1 MSKKK
6 KKSVFILAA
15 IIIIALISGISTAV
29 YSSIESK
36 VVIRLDDNRV
46 WHCKNDFTDK
56 WYVNLG
62 PDENGANRK
71 ISFTVD
77 LHDYLSS
84 DEDQKA
90 SLAAPFTISIGS
102 GNYSSDSI
110 SDITNDS
117 NVEITKVN
125 NRPGIFNVTF
135 DALASYPYG
144 DFVQVKVNFSEG
156 NAWNIQ
162 QEEDV
167 FNLIK
172 DNIDPDF
179 NVANKD
185 EIFNQYIEGSATL
198 KFDFREENVDK
209 IVVEGTIRKKVIGK
223 KESFKDELLGKDNNV
238 AGKYTSLNFDK
249 DSNKFEINF
258 NTKGRYSLKI
268 TMYDKAGNSKVIDNV
283 NFQIANTNF
292 QMNIDNA
299 TKRGEAYYIKGLDA
313 EIGLAESFWNSTLDD
328 NVNYKISIEGTG
340 EEVISGVITPSNSLI
355 SVPKDGTYTIK
366 YSFIKWNTMG
376 SQDDIEERVYKF
388 IFDSTTPK
396 ALIKASGEELTFNN
410 DNKVYLQE
418 GKDILVSVTDTNI
431 NEETR
436 KIEAFKGWQALES
449 TSNESL
455 NFKAEDEGLYVVK
468 AKAEDYSKNKI
479 EETYF
484 INIDKKDPELTLS
497 GVEDGDKFK
506 KGHNET
512 PTIRLKAYDDNL
524 KEAKVKITR
533 DSKNEPTEVIEQPL
547 NNNSEFSYEV
557 NKNGKYTLT
566 ATAEDMSGR
575 RTVIETIKFERDADA
590 PLLDIKVDD
599 RELGWHEF
607 NEDSMPYINN
617 EKGIKIDAAVIE
629 DYPKLNNDGTVDE
642 KATYIKVERTPV
654 DQEGNASETVESV
667 EYFSDIKSVTLNDD
681 GRYKVTIYSVDNC
694 GNESE
699 RTLYFVLDRKAPD
712 LTVTNVKAYYDNT
725 PDIQIESKD
734 AFQEGCLMTINYTKT
749 IKHLDGNDEVY
760 PDNTKEIYIDSSVK
774 VVNLSDEE
782 EFSDEAEYNISSI
795 KVVDKACNISEKK
808 DIYYIFDTE
817 PPTKSIDGLEEGKLY
832 YNTDRQIQ
840 IKTED
845 INLDTAKVTVFK
857 NGEEYEP
864 TEQETVKAFT
874 IGERSA
880 EAEYLFATDGEYKI
894 RLESKDKSGNGED
907 DTKEAEF
914 IIDKTLPD
922 VKIEDYD
929 SLNGAYI
936 NYDRTV
942 KVNVTEKYLE
952 EDTELT
958 YVNIVKNYPDG
969 TIEDKNY
976 KFELNGECP
985 NYSNIYNEF
994 TEDAEYK
1001 VTVTAQDKAGN
1012 ISVSPTLTFTV
1023 DKTVPTQTIT
1033 GVENDA
1039 YYNVDKDVELVSIDN
1054 NQDIN
1059 TVVVTRDGENYH
1071 VGDFTVEG
1079 IKAFLKETFSGEG
1092 TYEIV
1097 FTTTDKAGNTSISKV
1112 KFTIDKTAPDI
1123 KAIKGDDGSELKFG
1137 EYINRVFT
1145 PQFVLDNSEDYITQV
1160 TLNGADVTGN
1170 VSMAS
1175 QEMEY
1180 NYTVTARDK
1189 AGNVTTID
1197 SLFTVDTTNPEISI
1211 SGIMS
1216 GFFNKD
1222 LTPEFD
1228 ITDTNLDYANTSS
1241 TLNGQPFSSGTKI
1254 EDQNDFNLKLIG
1266 TDLATNSSSQSIS
1279 FTIDKD
1285 GPVIKFENPI
1295 SGKYFTEDFIPK
1307 FLIEDLS
1314 DYTIIALTLDGEEY
1328 HMGDVIDE
1336 EGKHVLYIEVMDKAG
1351 NKSELSI
1358 EFILDKT
1365 APKFIIDGVT
1375 DGETYY
1381 DAMSAT
1387 VMLDNPLDTINSISV
1402 NGEAA
1407 DGETSDEFGQQVV
1420 KLKFNDI
1427 SDYEVV
1433 LKGTDEAGNT
1443 TVQTVKFAVAEKT
1456 LLSKVTTNKKLL
1468 YSSIA
1473 AAAALSAMGVTGFTL
1488 KRRKRLKLSDAQDVE
1503 VEE

>member
-1 MSKKK
+1 MSKRKK
-6 KKSVFILAA
+6 KNLFL
-15 IIIIALISGISTAV
+15 IIATIVIALVGGISTAV
-29 YSSIESK
+29 YSSSESK
-36 VVIRLDDNRV
+36 VVIKLNDDKV
-46 WHCKNDFTDK
+46 WQCKNDFTDN
-56 WYVNLG
+56 WYVSFVPNKDGTNKKITFKVDLSEYLRSNDDEKVNLAE
-62 PDENGANRK
+62 P
-71 ISFTVD
+71 FTV
-77 LHDYLSS
+77 SV
-84 DEDQKA
+84 
-90 SLAAPFTISIGS
+90 GS
-102 GNYSSDSI
+102 GNDVDDSFQ
-110 SDITNDS
+110 DLTTES
-117 NVEITKVN
+117 NINVNKVN
-125 NRPGIFNVTF
+125 GQPGVFQVVFEPT
-135 DALASYPYG
+135 LSYKDG
-144 DFVQVKVNFSEG
+144 KLVQVKVDFPEG
-156 NAWNIQ
+156 NTWDIQ
-162 QEEDV
+162 KEEDI
-167 FNLIK
+167 FYLIK
-172 DNIDPDF
+172 DE
-179 NVANKD
+179 ANPEFDMTNKSD
-185 EIFNQYIEGSATL
+185 IQGEYLTGSADL
-198 KFDFREENVDK
+198 KFSFNEENIDK
-209 IVVEGTIRKKVIGK
+209 IVVSGTVKEGFFISKK
-223 KESFKDELLGKDNNV
+223 SFEDVFFGKDNNTS
-238 AGKYTSLNFDK
+238 GKFSILNFDNIN
-249 DSNKFEINF
+249 NKFTLSF
-258 NTKGRYSLKI
+258 NIKGSYRIKI
-268 TMYDKAGNSKVIDNV
+268 TVYDKAGNSATIDNIK
-283 NFQIANTNF
+283 FQIADIGFDMDVEHSSKNN
-292 QMNIDNA
+292 QI
-299 TKRGEAYYIKGLDA
+299 YYINGLETNIRFSD
-313 EIGLAESFWNSTLDD
+313 EFWKSLATQSVDYT
-328 NVNYKISIEGTG
+328 
-340 EEVISGVITPSNSLI
+340 VISDETGKEVMQGQITPSNGSI
-355 SVPKDGTYTIK
+355 SVPSDGNYIIIYKFT
-366 YSFIKWNTMG
+366 KWNDMKPSNG
-376 SQDDIEERVYKF
+376 EEKTYRF
-388 IFDSTTPK
+388 IFDSKQPDVS
-396 ALIKASGEELTFNN
+396 IKASGEELTFNN

-418 GKDILVSVTDTNI
+418 GKDISISVTDTNI
-431 NEETR
+431 NAETR
-436 KIEAFKGWQALES
+436 KIEVFKGWQALEN
-449 TSNESL
+449 TRNESL

-468 AKAEDYSKNKI
+468 VKAEDYSQHKI

-497 GVEDGDKFK
+497 GVEDGDKFR
-506 KGHNET
+506 KGYNET
-512 PTIRLKAYDDNL
+512 PTIKLKAYDDNF
-524 KEAKVKITR
+524 KEAKVEITR
-533 DSKNEPTEVIEQPL
+533 DSKDEEVEIIEQPL

-575 RTVIETIKFERDADA
+575 KTVIETIKFERDADA
-590 PLLDIKVDD
+590 PLLNIKVDD

-607 NEDSMPYINN
+607 NEYSMPYINN
-617 EKGIKIDAAVIE
+617 EEGIKIDAEVTE
-629 DYPKLNNDGTVDE
+629 DYPKLNDDGTVDE

-654 DQEGNASETVESV
+654 DQEGNASETVEST
-667 EYFSDIKSVTLNDD
+667 EYFTDIKSVILNDD
-681 GRYKVTIYSVDNC
+681 GKYKVIVYSEDNC

-712 LTVTNVKAYYDNT
+712 LTIKNVKPYYDST
-725 PDIQIESKD
+725 PDIQVESKD
-734 AFQEGCLMTINYTKT
+734 AFQEGCLMTIKYTKT

-760 PDNTKEIYIDSSVK
+760 ADNTKEICIDSNVK
-774 VVNLSDEE
+774 VVNLSDEA

-795 KVVDKACNISEKK
+795 KVVDKAFNISEKE
-808 DIYYIFDTE
+808 DIDYTFDTE
-817 PPTKSIDGLEEGKLY
+817 PPTKSIEGLEEGKLY
-832 YNTDRQIQ
+832 YNTDRQIKV
-840 IKTED
+840 KTED
-845 INLDTAKVTVFK
+845 VNLDTAKVTVFK
-857 NGEEYEP
+857 NGQEYEP
-864 TEQETVKAFT
+864 TEEEIVNPFILEERKA
-874 IGERSA
+874 EV
-880 EAEYLFATDGEYKI
+880 EYLFTTDGEYKI
-894 RLESKDKSGNGED
+894 RLESKDKSGNGTD
-907 DTKEAEF
+907 DIKEVDF
-914 IIDKTLPD
+914 IIDKTLPAIN
-922 VKIEDYD
+922 IEDFD

-958 YVNIVKNYPDG
+958 YVNIVKKYPDG

-985 NYSNIYNEF
+985 DYSNIYNEF
-994 TEDAEYK
+994 TEDAEYN

-1012 ISVSPTLTFTV
+1012 ISVSPTLIFTV
-1023 DKTVPTQTIT
+1023 DKTAPMQTIT

-1054 NQDIN
+1054 NQAIN
-1059 TVVVTRDGENYH
+1059 TAEVTRDGEKYN
-1071 VGDFTVEG
+1071 VDEFTVEG

-1137 EYINRVFT
+1137 EYINRIFT

-1170 VSMAS
+1170 VAMAS

-1180 NYTVTARDK
+1180 NYTVTAQDK

-1197 SLFTVDTTNPEISI
+1197 SLFTVDTTNPAITI

-1314 DYTIIALTLDGEEY
+1314 DYSIITLTLDGEEY
-1328 HMGDVIDE
+1328 HIGDIIEE

-1351 NKSELSI
+1351 NISELSI

-1381 DAMSAT
+1381 DAMSAR
-1387 VMLDNPLDTINSISV
+1387 VMLDNPLDTINDITV

-1407 DGETSDEFGQQVV
+1407 NGETSEEFGQQVV
-1420 KLKFNDI
+1420 KLNFNDI
-1427 SDYEVV
+1427 NDYEVV

-1456 LLSKVTTNKKLL
+1456 LLSKVVTNKKIL
-1468 YSSIA
+1468 YSSVA
-1473 AAAALSAMGVTGFTL
+1473 AAAGALAMGVTGFTL
-1488 KRRKRLKLSDAQDVE
+1488 KRRKKVRLSSAEDIDVE
-1503 VEE
+1503 E